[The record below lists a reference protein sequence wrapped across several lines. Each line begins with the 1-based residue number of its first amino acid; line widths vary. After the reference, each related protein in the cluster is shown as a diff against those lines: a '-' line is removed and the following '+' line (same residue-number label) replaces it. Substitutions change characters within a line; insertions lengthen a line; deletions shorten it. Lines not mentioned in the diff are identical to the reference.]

1 MTIAV
6 IRNLFASVTIA
17 AVRTLFVTVTIAEMR
32 TLLVSV
38 TIAVMYCF
46 HQESYTV
53 DYKFSEEVQTDNHD
67 FHDQI

>member
-1 MTIAV
+1 MMDSNKESICQCETTV
-6 IRNLFASVTIA
+6 IRNLFI
-17 AVRTLFVTVTIAEMR
+17 TVTTTAIR

-38 TIAVMYCF
+38 TIAVMYFF